1 MFLDDDTLSIALYIL
16 AALLLRDHA
25 MTGWTGLDE
34 EGKSQGQ
41 AGGDGDGVPLRET
54 GV

>member
-16 AALLLRDHA
+16 AALMLRDHA
-25 MTGWTGLDE
+25 TIGWTGLDE
-34 EGKSQGQ
+34 DSKSQGQ
-41 AGGDGDGVPLRET
+41 AGEDGDGVPPRET